1 MATLSIVPASF
12 KTFRRRQDYKR
23 SCSLAI
29 YLITRSLWTVSDG
42 NLSHHLSWTTSIRTE
57 SCLNLRI
64 LLKGKSNSV
73 LLCFRVNVSLAN
85 FIDMLID
92 YPYSKEYAYA
102 MFDKL
107 QEMSVMTADQNSR
120 YKRHI
125 RNLEAE
131 DEGDY

>member
-1 MATLSIVPASF
+1 
-12 KTFRRRQDYKR
+12 
-23 SCSLAI
+23 
-29 YLITRSLWTVSDG
+29 
-42 NLSHHLSWTTSIRTE
+42 
-57 SCLNLRI
+57 
-64 LLKGKSNSV
+64 
-73 LLCFRVNVSLAN
+73 
-85 FIDMLID
+85 MLID

>member
-1 MATLSIVPASF
+1 M
-12 KTFRRRQDYKR
+12 
-23 SCSLAI
+23 
-29 YLITRSLWTVSDG
+29 
-42 NLSHHLSWTTSIRTE
+42 
-57 SCLNLRI
+57 
-64 LLKGKSNSV
+64 KGKSNSV